1 MRKIRVI
8 LTSIILLLSFNAY
21 AQDIIV
27 TTKGESI
34 KCVVHSEGD
43 TEVTYVKWKDK
54 NEKLQ
59 TIPMELVWSISL
71 DPSINRVALKSKA
84 ASASTVAAPSPSVTS
99 FPFQTAPKV
108 TVPQNIKN
116 PQRKKYIWQGIGCI
130 AGGLVGYGGFL
141 AVGICSDSTA
151 GLVVGIVGAVGSLIV
166 GEVVA
171 LRRFSRASQEPK
183 YVSLDIPVGDNLSLG
198 VYNYALAPQMSN
210 GAGLGFKINF

>member
-1 MRKIRVI
+1 MRKIHVI

-54 NEKLQ
+54 TEKLQ
-59 TIPMELVWSISL
+59 TIPMESVWSISL

-84 ASASTVAAPSPSVTS
+84 ASTPTVAAQSPSVTS
-99 FPFQTAPKV
+99 FPSVTSSQFQAAPKV

-116 PQRKKYIWQGIGCI
+116 PQRKK
-130 AGGLVGYGGFL
+130 
-141 AVGICSDSTA
+141 AVIKNYKKNWTKR
-151 GLVVGIVGAVGSLIV
+151 LP
-166 GEVVA
+166 
-171 LRRFSRASQEPK
+171 RRKKTS
-183 YVSLDIPVGDNLSLG
+183 V
-198 VYNYALAPQMSN
+198 N
-210 GAGLGFKINF
+210 GMP

>member
-1 MRKIRVI
+1 MRKIHVI
-8 LTSIILLLSFNAY
+8 VTSIILLLSFNAY

-54 NEKLQ
+54 TEKLQ
-59 TIPMELVWSISL
+59 TIPMESVWSISL

-84 ASASTVAAPSPSVTS
+84 ASTPTVAAQSPSVTS
-99 FPFQTAPKV
+99 FQSVTSFPSVTSSQFQAAPKV

-130 AGGLVGYGGFL
+130 AGDWSDMVVFLQLEFVLTAQQDSWWASLV
-141 AVGICSDSTA
+141 
-151 GLVVGIVGAVGSLIV
+151 
-166 GEVVA
+166 
-171 LRRFSRASQEPK
+171 Q
-183 YVSLDIPVGDNLSLG
+183 
-198 VYNYALAPQMSN
+198 
-210 GAGLGFKINF
+210 